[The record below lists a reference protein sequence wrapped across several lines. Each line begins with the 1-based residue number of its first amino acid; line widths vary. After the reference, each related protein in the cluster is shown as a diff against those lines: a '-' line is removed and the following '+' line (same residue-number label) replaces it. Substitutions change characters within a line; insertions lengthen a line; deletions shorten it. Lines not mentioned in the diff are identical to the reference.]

1 MRVSQEGCAK
11 AISHERSLAKL
22 DGVVNAAVAFFMKAD
37 GQLLDGEQSAREVI
51 AHLVFWHAEYVR
63 IAAALAANRSPRL
76 LTGRFLDWNAHA
88 TEVFGPEPMP
98 VLAQK
103 LARSQSRLHD
113 ELMRVPNWRVKFPI
127 KAESAHSTVSEWVPR
142 VQAHLAGHLARLERA
157 RRRQV
162 SGSGQE

>member
-1 MRVSQEGCAK
+1 MIRVSQEGRAK
-11 AISHERSLAKL
+11 AISRERSLAKL
-22 DGVVNAAVAFFMKAD
+22 DGVVNAAVEFFMKAD

-76 LTGRFLDWNAHA
+76 LTGRFLDWNARA
-88 TEVFGPEPMP
+88 TERFGSEPLP

-103 LARSQSRLHD
+103 LARSQSQLHG

-127 KAESAHSTVSEWVPR
+127 KAESSHSTVSEWIPR
-142 VQAHLAGHLARLERA
+142 VQAHLAGHLLRLQRA
-157 RRRQV
+157 RRRQAV
-162 SGSGQE
+162 RAP